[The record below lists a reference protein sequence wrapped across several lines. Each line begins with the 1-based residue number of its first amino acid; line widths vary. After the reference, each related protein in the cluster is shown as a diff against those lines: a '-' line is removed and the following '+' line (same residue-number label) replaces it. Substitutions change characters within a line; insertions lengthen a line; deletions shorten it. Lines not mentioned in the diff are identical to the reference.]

1 MYPTRIVIDQVELHL
16 CHPDGSP
23 RMWTVLVGKGAD
35 QVLRGVSEVVDEA
48 PGFFVIRL
56 EESCLAQ
63 LSSEVDVPDEEVYL
77 DTLNRILGT
86 GKNALFPG
94 LRVGGRPSQPLFFVD
109 DKLIEG
115 SSLPDDHQIVLS
127 MLFKIVDR
135 MARSGTDE
143 GLVILGEFGLGLF
156 PETQLV
162 LVHHLRQVLPK
173 VQFVVKTRSP
183 LVLSSFSRRE
193 VVSLRRNAKSGLILT
208 CNISHKPSPMML
220 TGKEI
225 VETWLD
231 GQGPTSSTM
240 NPLGRDRRAVAGA
253 LVMPDPM
260 LNDYVRK
267 EAMRRIRK
275 LSKTLGPPEHW
286 LEESELRRLAEFKA
300 RAAP

>member
-1 MYPTRIVIDQVELHL
+1 MYPTRIVINQVELHL
-16 CHPDGSP
+16 CHPDGPP
-23 RMWTVLVGKGAD
+23 RMWTVLVGKGTD

-48 PGFFVIRL
+48 PNFFVLRL

-94 LRVGGRPSQPLFFVD
+94 LRVGGRPSQPLFLFEDKSVD
-109 DKLIEG
+109 AE
-115 SSLPDDHQIVLS
+115 SLPSDCQIELS
-127 MLFKIVDR
+127 TLFQIVDR
-135 MARSGTDE
+135 MTSTGADE
-143 GLVILGEFGLGLF
+143 GLVIKGEFGICLS
-156 PETQLV
+156 PSTQLA
-162 LVHHLRQVLPK
+162 LVHHLRRVLPK
-173 VQFVVKTRSP
+173 VQFIVSVRSP
-183 LVLSSFSRRE
+183 LILSSFSRGE
-193 VVSLRRNAKSGLILT
+193 VVSLRENVNSGLIT
-208 CNISHKPSPMML
+208 ACDVSHKPSPMML

-231 GQGPTSSTM
+231 GRGPTSSTM

-260 LNDYVRK
+260 LNDYMRE

-286 LEESELRRLAEFKA
+286 LEEGELRRLAEF
-300 RAAP
+300 RALATP